1 MQYLISLIILDVFWS
16 IAAFYVDWHKFST
29 ISAWA
34 WVFAFVCPIYP
45 LLLAIVWFQ
54 IIYRKRSNQYLLA
67 FAAIPSAVFGVL
79 ALVFYPLKLSALG
92 WDSNAFGQI
101 FWVLVYSIQGWY
113 LLFRYKTG
121 FRPAALAI
129 LYLFVKFTL
138 DYKFNTFGYLDFA
151 GLSNVAVL
159 SLYVVALAMSLFGFF
174 ILLSSRAK
182 EKQSRRSNA

>member
-1 MQYLISLIILDVFWS
+1 MIFLIITDLFWS
-16 IAAFYVDWHKFST
+16 GAALIVDLPKLAD
-29 ISAWA
+29 IPPWA
-34 WVFAFVCPIYP
+34 WPVVMICPIYP

-159 SLYVVALAMSLFGFF
+159 SLYIVALAVSVAGFF